1 MRLITLVS
9 LSLRLKDLLR
19 PATRVK
25 KKKTSREYRGGGVAT
40 ARVLGHGERR
50 LHGEGCQQEVG
61 STSAR
66 GR

>member
-19 PATRVK
+19 PVTRVK

-40 ARVLGHGERR
+40 ARVLGHGKWRLDGER
-50 LHGEGCQQEVG
+50 CQREVG
-61 STSAR
+61 STSAKA
-66 GR
+66 G